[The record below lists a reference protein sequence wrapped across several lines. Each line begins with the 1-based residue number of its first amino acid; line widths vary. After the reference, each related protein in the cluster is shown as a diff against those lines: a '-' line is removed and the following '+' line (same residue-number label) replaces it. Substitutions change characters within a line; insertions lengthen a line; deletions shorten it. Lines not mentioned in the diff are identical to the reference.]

1 MNLPTPVYEYLPSIY
16 IIAGVLLA
24 ANFENAVGKTAA
36 TILVLACVIVFNMR
50 LNSRSKNVSNARSTD
65 KSW

>member
-36 TILVLACVIVFNMR
+36 AILVLAGVIVFNMR

>member
-1 MNLPTPVYEYLPSIY
+1 MNLSTPVYEYLPSIY

-24 ANFENAVGKTAA
+24 ANFDNAIGKTAA
-36 TILVLACVIVFNMR
+36 TILVLAGVIVFNMR
-50 LNSRSKNVSNARSTD
+50 LNSRSKYVSNARSTD

>member
-1 MNLPTPVYEYLPSIY
+1 MKLPTPIYEYMPSIY

-36 TILVLACVIVFNMR
+36 TILVLAGVIVFNMR